1 MLHHPQTCAF
11 ELANTQERSF
21 VFKKQCSEVT
31 PSGMLSTTQI
41 VFHTIDSILTEN
53 KTQRAQLP
61 ISILTEAI
69 VHSFFLL
76 DLHDLSNRTK

>member
-21 VFKKQCSEVT
+21 VFKQWSEVT
-31 PSGMLSTTQI
+31 PSGMLSTTKI
-41 VFHTIDSILTEN
+41 GIHTIDSILTEN

-61 ISILTEAI
+61 ISILSEAM
-69 VHSFFLL
+69 VHSFFE
-76 DLHDLSNRTK
+76 T